1 MKRSEVDLGTEQT
14 RKRVRSD
21 PIDYMVRNWGKNYR
35 DISQIEY
42 AARDIRRMFMLAAG
56 GLIPRATNWQR
67 STGAPT
73 ALPALEWAYLR
84 RRAIYLP
91 WVREIGWKH
100 SIVMLFLIDEMP
112 LSKIDKR
119 MGKRKGTAK
128 DIIIH
133 CFTRYAQISG
143 NLTRMPTIS

>member
-1 MKRSEVDLGTEQT
+1 MKRSEIDRGTDQT
-14 RKRVRSD
+14 RERLKSD

-35 DISQIEY
+35 DINQIEQ
-42 AARDIRRMFMLAAG
+42 AAREIRRMFMLAAS
-56 GLIPRATNWQR
+56 GLIPKATNWQR
-67 STGAPT
+67 TGSPSVM
-73 ALPALEWAYLR
+73 PALEWAYLR
-84 RRAIYLP
+84 RKDIYLP
-91 WVREIGWKH
+91 WAKEIGWKH

-143 NLTRMPTIS
+143 NLNKMPTIS